1 VGAKGCILA
10 PFLHPFFSISAAFT
24 RGASR
29 VSRRALPDTEVPYQY
44 LTCPVS
50 AAGIGSEGPT
60 VVGLRFMDSVGSL
73 LLTSEP
79 RAGGGATGGE
89 DYVAVG
95 IETLDC

>member
-1 VGAKGCILA
+1 MPSRLTDQINFAFPPLKSA
-10 PFLHPFFSISAAFT
+10 SIF
-24 RGASR
+24 
-29 VSRRALPDTEVPYQY
+29 ALTGQVPYQY

-60 VVGLRFMDSVGSL
+60 VVGLRFMDLVGLL
-73 LLTSEP
+73 LLTTEP